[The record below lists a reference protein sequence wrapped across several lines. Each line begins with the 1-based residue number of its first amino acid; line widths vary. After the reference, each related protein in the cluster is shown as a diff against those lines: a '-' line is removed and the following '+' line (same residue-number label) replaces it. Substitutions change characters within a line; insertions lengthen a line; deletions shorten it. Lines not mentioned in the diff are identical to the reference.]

1 MRAESAQAVISRAG
15 RMAKAV
21 RQIRSAGTAS
31 EPDQACRSSAGKELC
46 RICHDHSSQVFFS
59 HASVKELRSIFLKSS
74 DRIRI

>member
-31 EPDQACRSSAGKELC
+31 EPDQVSRDA
-46 RICHDHSSQVFFS
+46 Q
-59 HASVKELRSIFLKSS
+59 
-74 DRIRI
+74 